1 MRIDDVM
8 DQLSSGLALLLVS
21 VAVILRLDGF
31 LMIWMR
37 RERLVVI
44 SASLL
49 DLLSPVL
56 CMLMVSY
63 VSGKGYEER
72 RMSKGAVVGTLEMCG
87 AFLVAQLLTGFTFA
101 ALLFIL
107 GEDLPAGR
115 AVGPWSVPSGFLP
128 LYLLFIISW
137 SGAATVCSL
146 RLLRPELDLRRS
158 FEGSK
163 LLSGSLLAMVS
174 LPVVMALSY
183 LVIRLA
189 SEAGLPGN
197 ADLFSDPEGPM
208 DVGYLVFGIAMI
220 APLVEEMMFRGYLY
234 SLLERRAGT
243 NPAIIVTAWLFAL
256 FHFSF
261 VSFIPIFF
269 MGLWMGYL
277 RKRSGSILPS
287 LIFHGLN
294 NLMAIVIILL

>member
-1 MRIDDVM
+1 MRIGDVM

-31 LMIWMR
+31 LLIWTR
-37 RERLVVI
+37 RERLDVVT
-44 SASLL
+44 ASLL

-72 RMSKGAVVGTLEMCG
+72 RMSKGAVVGTLEMTG

-107 GEDLPAGR
+107 GEDLPMGR
-115 AVGPWSVPSGFLP
+115 AVGPWSSPVGFLP
-128 LYLLFIISW
+128 IHLLFIIAW
-137 SGAATVCSL
+137 SSTALLASL
-146 RLLRPELDLRRS
+146 RLLRPQMDIM
-158 FEGSK
+158 
-163 LLSGSLLAMVS
+163 GSLKGMKLPSSSLMAIIS
-174 LPVVMALSY
+174 LPVMMVLS
-183 LVIRLA
+183 LIVVNVA
-189 SEAGLPGN
+189 SEAGLPGGS
-197 ADLFSDPEGPM
+197 DLFSEPEGPM
-208 DVGYLVFGIAMI
+208 DIGYLVLGIALL
-220 APLVEEMMFRGYLY
+220 APLAEELLFRGYLF
-234 SLLERRAGT
+234 SLLEKRAGT

-261 VSFIPIFF
+261 LTFIPIFF

-287 LIFHGLN
+287 LIFHSVN
-294 NLMAIVIILL
+294 NLLAIAIALV